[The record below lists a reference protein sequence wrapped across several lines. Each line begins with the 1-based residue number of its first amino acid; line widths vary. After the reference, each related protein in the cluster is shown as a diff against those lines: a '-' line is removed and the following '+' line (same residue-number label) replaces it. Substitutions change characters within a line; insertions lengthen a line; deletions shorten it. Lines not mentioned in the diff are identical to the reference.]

1 MRMSE
6 EKSRRLKALVWQER
20 AKRWIPIALALVVL
34 FAGATYMLSS
44 QLNRADR
51 TLQVAT
57 HTGTVTGI
65 TRSGPRSSIAHVHL
79 NDGRDVDALSQ
90 MSIIPPAGAHVVVS
104 ESRHASGRL
113 SYDVRGLSE

>member
-6 EKSRRLKALVWQER
+6 EKSRRLKAMVWRER
-20 AKRWIPIALALVVL
+20 ARKVIPIVLGLVVL

-44 QLNRADR
+44 QLTRADR
-51 TLQVAT
+51 TVEVAT

-65 TRSGPRSSIAHVHL
+65 SRSGPRSSIAHVHL
-79 NDGRDVDALSQ
+79 DDGRDVDALSQ
-90 MSIIPPAGAHVVVS
+90 MSIIPPAGSHVVVS

-113 SYDVRGLSE
+113 SYDVKGLSE